1 MVTTTAILTLIALA
15 LFVFNARRTRQQ
27 VNGLKT
33 GLKLLLKNLPIILL
47 ALILAGMV
55 EVLIP
60 RDFVQNW
67 LSAEAGIRGVV
78 IGVLGGIILA
88 MGPYATLPIVS
99 SIYVSGA
106 GIGTVIALI
115 SSWSLLGLSKTPHEA
130 AHMGGKFVA
139 YKTVLGLSMSFLAGC
154 VGLGLEYLFF

>member
-1 MVTTTAILTLIALA
+1 MSITTAILALVALA
-15 LFVFNARRTRQQ
+15 LFVFNARQKGQQ
-27 VNGLKT
+27 VVGLIT

-67 LSAEAGIRGVV
+67 LSAEAGIRGVI
-78 IGVLGGIILA
+78 IGVLGGVMLA

-106 GIGTVIALI
+106 GVGTVIALI

-130 AHMGGKFVA
+130 AHLGGKYIA
-139 YKTVLGLSMSFLAGC
+139 YKTILGLILSFLAGC
-154 VGLGLEYLFF
+154 VGLGLEYLGL

>member
-1 MVTTTAILTLIALA
+1 MSITTAILALVALA
-15 LFVFNARRTRQQ
+15 LFVFNARQKGQQ
-27 VNGLKT
+27 VVGLIT

-67 LSAEAGIRGVV
+67 LSAEAGIRGVI
-78 IGVLGGIILA
+78 IGVLGGVMLA

-99 SIYVSGA
+99 GA
-106 GIGTVIALI
+106 GVGTVIALI

-130 AHMGGKFVA
+130 AHLGGKYVA
-139 YKTVLGLSMSFLAGC
+139 YKTILGLILSFLAGC
-154 VGLGLEYLFF
+154 VGLGLEYLGL